1 MDKHKNALLAAQI
14 LENEA
19 WDEAYTQLESALV
32 DNWKASEPD
41 AWKVRESIYER
52 LQALKDVRA
61 QLETFLATGQ
71 FARKPN

>member
-1 MDKHKNALLAAQI
+1 MTKHKNALLAAQI

-19 WDEAYTQLESALV
+19 WGEAYEQLESALIEG
-32 DNWKASEPD
+32 WKASEPD
-41 AWKVRESIYER
+41 AWKAREGLYER